1 MTEVEGGLAEPTEL
15 EPEQGSLELA
25 DPGDRWTSADWEKSA
40 AAVLRKARRLGED
53 DPDSRVWEKLSRTT
67 LDDIAVL
74 PLGTAAVLDEV
85 ETSGR
90 PTRSG
95 DWDIHVHLN
104 GPDAKL
110 ANEAALVDLNGGATS
125 LWLELGAAPDP
136 EDLDATLA
144 DVLLDLAPVVL
155 DAPADPLAAA
165 RALVAVLD
173 DRGVTPADGTNLGAD
188 PIGARVRGV
197 VSTGSTT
204 DATPTAE
211 VTPTTD
217 ATSAIESTLVAVAEL
232 ARSAGTL
239 GVVVDATAVH
249 DLGASDAQELGYSP
263 RGRRDS
269 SARSP
274 RPGSPLDEAVG
285 LIEFRYAATDEQFPT
300 IAKLRAARRWG
311 PRRRAQRGQ
320 LSPPS
325 ASTR

>member
-95 DWDIHVHLN
+95 DWDIRVHLN

-125 LWLELGAAPDP
+125 LWLELGAGLTP

-155 DAPADPLAAA
+155 DAPAAPLAAA
-165 RALVAVLD
+165 EALVAVLD

-204 DATPTAE
+204 EERRRPPRRRWSRSPSSRARRGRWAWSSTPPRST
-211 VTPTTD
+211 TSGRPTR
-217 ATSAIESTLVAVAEL
+217 
-232 ARSAGTL
+232 RSS
-239 GVVVDATAVH
+239 ATAWR
-249 DLGASDAQELGYSP
+249 S
-263 RGRRDS
+263 GRRT

-274 RPGSPLDEAVG
+274 RPGS
-285 LIEFRYAATDEQFPT
+285 R
-300 IAKLRAARRWG
+300 
-311 PRRRAQRGQ
+311 
-320 LSPPS
+320 
-325 ASTR
+325 STRRSA